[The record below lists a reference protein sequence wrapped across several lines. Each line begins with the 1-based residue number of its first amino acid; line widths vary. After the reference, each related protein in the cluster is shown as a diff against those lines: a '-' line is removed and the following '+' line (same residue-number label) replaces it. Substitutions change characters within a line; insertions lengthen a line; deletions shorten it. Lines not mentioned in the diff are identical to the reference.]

1 MNGYIFKFKFN
12 KFEISFSR
20 SPCVNGVC
28 VCPAQY
34 TGTFCGFG
42 KEIFFFR
49 NLKIL
54 SCLLVN
60 PCNNSICLNGGL
72 CTANYN
78 STSVSFTCTCQS
90 LYTGQYCERSIYT
103 SGVLLTS
110 CASACLNSGS
120 CINGVCMCTSQY
132 VGPSCQYSE

>member
-1 MNGYIFKFKFN
+1 MNGYNLIFYFKFKFN

-42 KEIFFFR
+42 KEVFFL

-54 SCLLVN
+54 
-60 PCNNSICLNGGL
+60 
-72 CTANYN
+72 
-78 STSVSFTCTCQS
+78 
-90 LYTGQYCERSIYT
+90 
-103 SGVLLTS
+103 
-110 CASACLNSGS
+110 
-120 CINGVCMCTSQY
+120 
-132 VGPSCQYSE
+132 